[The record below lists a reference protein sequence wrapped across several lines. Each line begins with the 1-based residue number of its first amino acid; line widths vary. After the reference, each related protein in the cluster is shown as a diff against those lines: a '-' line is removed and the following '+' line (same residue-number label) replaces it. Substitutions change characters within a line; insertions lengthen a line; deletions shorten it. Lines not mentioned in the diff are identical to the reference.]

1 MSEKVWLVI
10 EHGGEWE
17 DKWENILYAF
27 HSKEEA
33 EQFKKEWNEEKHK
46 DILDSDLWY
55 KLIYEELDE
64 DYDEDISDIELIHR
78 LHPEYSLEVLKK
90 NDEYYFGDKSHVYI
104 EEVNFKN

>member
-10 EHGGEWE
+10 EHGGEYE
-17 DKWENILYAF
+17 DKWQDILYAF

-33 EQFKKEWNEEKHK
+33 EQFKKEWNEEKQK
-46 DILDSDLWY
+46 DILNSKLWWNLY
-55 KLIYEELDE
+55 DEIE
-64 DYDEDISDIELIHR
+64 DYNEDISDVIHR
-78 LHPEYSLEVLKK
+78 LHPEYSLEVIKK